1 MTNKTWFKT
10 CIFVLFILFVSSP
23 SQAFYK
29 KKVLIGEFK
38 NPADWNKSYDPG
50 KIFAELLAQEL
61 TRKKQFQLLS
71 IAENM
76 QKMMD
81 GHESSSVDYS
91 LEPAIIDAREMDF
104 PGIVSIQGPDP
115 KMKMPSQKMDQ
126 MEKVMGLPWP
136 AEMGQASRK
145 PALTKI
151 IGTVLKFLP
160 TIENSMET
168 NSQKSSKRESAEVH
182 IQIEIVQNKTGRTIY
197 KHTFKSSSSL
207 GSRPFAVE
215 LLNVVDRDEAFRP
228 SSMNLVLNHLK
239 REVALTITEQLGSV
253 LLEGEIIA
261 INKNEMVMKEGERAE
276 SDEEILVNIGTVNG
290 VRIGDLFEVHAMGL
304 GLQDPYLGNDLGD
317 IYVRAGVIQ
326 IVQAWDGFS
335 KAISLG
341 GKNYKRGFLIRSTSN
356 SGGNKHFPNAN
367 NLAGYEGEKVPWWE
381 FHGTRPKN

>member
-1 MTNKTWFKT
+1 MTNKTWLKT

-29 KKVLIGEFK
+29 KKVLIGQFK

-81 GHESSSVDYS
+81 SHESSPVNYN
-91 LEPAIIDAREMDF
+91 LEPAILDAGEMDF

-126 MEKVMGLPWP
+126 MKKVMGRPWP
-136 AEMGQASRK
+136 AEMGRAAQK

-151 IGTVLKFLP
+151 RGTVLKFLP
-160 TIENSMET
+160 AIETSMGT
-168 NSQKSSKRESAEVH
+168 DSQRSSKRESAELH
-182 IQIEIVQNKTGRTIY
+182 LQIELVQNKTGRTIY

-207 GSRPFAVE
+207 GNGPFASE
-215 LLNVVDRDEAFRP
+215 LLNSVDRAKKP
-228 SSMNLVLNHLK
+228 SSMNLVLDHLK
-239 REVALTITEQLGSV
+239 QKVASTITEQLRSV

-261 INKNEMVMKEGERAE
+261 INKNEMAMKDGERAE
-276 SDEEILVNIGTVNG
+276 SDEEILVNVGTVNG

-317 IYVRAGVIQ
+317 IYVRAGVIE

-341 GKNYKRGFLIRSTSN
+341 GKNYKTGFLIRSTNNLGRNKLFSN
-356 SGGNKHFPNAN
+356 TN

-381 FHGTRPKN
+381 FHGRRPKN